1 MAMLSNAQCPKCRAA
16 LKQDAKF
23 CGKCGE
29 PIKATGPVCGSCQ
42 TKNLAGAKFCKAC
55 GAGLSAPQPAQPV
68 QPAESTES
76 AKNPVSGP
84 IVEARQGVGR
94 WNRKP
99 GDFAVRVDL
108 PDPETDLWNGFE
120 VVLGERAMLFQSGK
134 YVGALPPG
142 RHEREDAETGILN
155 EMRKKIGLLPAPW
168 DLTVVVMDAGGVEM
182 ELEVGGLR
190 TQENVPVDLECGVV
204 LRLNHPES
212 FFTNLMKG
220 QDSVLVDDLRGRL
233 VDEAMMV
240 LQATLKEHAA
250 NDLYGNLELRKVVMA
265 DLMEHMRNSLGQFG
279 LEISHLRHVQF
290 VSPELAKI
298 AQERGDLALY
308 QQQTEVEMDRRGEEL
323 SAERGFLSL
332 SREEVELE
340 KEWMDLRERAEK
352 IGTEAKMNELT
363 ADEELQAFKQEID
376 TKGLLRKEQWD
387 ELEQTL
393 KQRRENSALAR
404 EHFLEKLR
412 LEQHLELEGLRW
424 DAQIELMRKELSYDE
439 VVREGER
446 AAQRHKLDLS
456 RDEHR
461 EGLAKEWEAWEQD
474 NVAKREAERIQ
485 KIKDEE
491 ARREQEAKD
500 LDAKREQEE
509 KEHEQDMKEARDG
522 IGLLRDMKA
531 AGREDDRESRAIER
545 EDEAER
551 NRARLEELERRARI
565 EREDALERQQAE
577 IAAETARLTALSGAT
592 KEAILSL
599 KEGGAENILKLE
611 EIRAREGMTPEQML
625 AFTARESHDASQAL
639 AKHYEQQGTAAKE
652 VAAAKEEYLKEEK
665 ARLQESLEHERKQM
679 EARISDQKELRGEL
693 KEVQTD
699 GMQRLEDFA
708 KKSME
713 TVGDVAQKQA
723 EHMHPTPGSA
733 AGGGTGAGEEA
744 PAVASQAPGTLCP
757 HCNIAHP
764 PGTKYCPNTGK
775 AVAPTQ

>member
-1 MAMLSNAQCPKCRAA
+1 MAMLSNAQCPKCREA

-42 TKNLAGAKFCKAC
+42 ATNSAGAKFCKAC
-55 GAGLSAPQPAQPV
+55 GASLLAAQPAQPA
-68 QPAESTES
+68 QPAASAES
-76 AKNPVSGP
+76 AGNPVSGP
-84 IVEARQGVGR
+84 TVEARQGIGR

-99 GDFAVRVDL
+99 GDFAVRVDI

-155 EMRKKIGLLPAPW
+155 EMRKKVGLLPAPW

-204 LRLNHPES
+204 LRLSHPES

-220 QDSVLVDDLRGRL
+220 QGSVLVEDLRGRL
-233 VDEAMMV
+233 VDEAKMV

-250 NDLYGNLELRKVVMA
+250 NDLYGNLELRKVVMV

-298 AQERGDLALY
+298 AQERGDLTLY

-393 KQRRENSALAR
+393 KQRRENSTLAR

-412 LEQHLELEGLRW
+412 LEQHLELEELRW
-424 DAQIELMRKELSYDE
+424 DAQIELMRKELSYGE

-446 AAQRHKLDLS
+446 AAQRHKLEMS
-456 RDEHR
+456 RDDHR
-461 EGLAKEWEAWEQD
+461 EGLAKDWEAWEQE
-474 NVAKREAERIQ
+474 NVAKREAKRGQED
-485 KIKDEE
+485 KDH
-491 ARREQEAKD
+491 D
-500 LDAKREQEE
+500 
-509 KEHEQDMKEARDG
+509 QDMKEARDG
-522 IGLLRDMKA
+522 MSLLRDVKA
-531 AGREDDRESRAIER
+531 ASREDDKEARAIER
-545 EDEAER
+545 EDEEEK
-551 NRARLEELERRARI
+551 NRIRLEEQERRERI
-565 EREDALERQQAE
+565 ERENEIERRKAEVQAE
-577 IAAETARLTALSGAT
+577 RDRLTARSGAS
-592 KEAILSL
+592 KEALLSILG
-599 KEGGAENILKLE
+599 EGEAGNILKFE
-611 EIRAREGMTPEQML
+611 ELRAKEGMTPEQML
-625 AFTARESHDASQAL
+625 AFTMDKSPGVFDALSKYYES
-639 AKHYEQQGTAAKE
+639 QGTVAKE
-652 VAAAKEEYLKEEK
+652 VATAREEHLEAER
-665 ARLQESLEHERKQM
+665 ARMQESLELERKQM
-679 EARISDQKELRGEL
+679 EARIADQKELRGEL
-693 KEVQTD
+693 KEVQAD
-699 GMQRLEDFA
+699 GMQRLEELA

-713 TVGDVAQKQA
+713 AVGGVAQKQA
-723 EHMHPTPGSA
+723 EHMHPTPGPVVVP
-733 AGGGTGAGEEA
+733 AGGAGAGQVVPGDA
-744 PAVASQAPGTLCP
+744 GQAPGTLCP